1 MTPLNDDLA
10 RGLRAVAGV
19 GLGEAPAWLED
30 RLRTDFRRR
39 KLVRRGM
46 RIGAVLAAVA
56 AGVTIWPYVVSL
68 PAPPLP
74 SPPLASIAPPVLP
87 ELGIE
92 SHPVPVKRAG
102 RRGSWAARV
111 RPDVPANVASTAFYA
126 LPNAGDPLEF
136 GAVVRVRLPRSAM
149 RLAGLP
155 VNEERLAE
163 RIQAD
168 VLLGQDGTAR
178 AVRFVQ

>member
-1 MTPLNDDLA
+1 M
-10 RGLRAVAGV
+10 
-19 GLGEAPAWLED
+19 
-30 RLRTDFRRR
+30 RRDP
-39 KLVRRGM
+39 
-46 RIGAVLAAVA
+46 I
-56 AGVTIWPYVVSL
+56 
-68 PAPPLP
+68 
-74 SPPLASIAPPVLP
+74 
-87 ELGIE
+87 
-92 SHPVPVKRAG
+92 PVKRAG
-102 RRGSWAARV
+102 LRRPIAMRLQQAT
-111 RPDVPANVASTAFYA
+111 PASVASTAFYA

>member
-10 RGLRAVAGV
+10 RGLRAVAVAGPR
-19 GLGEAPAWLED
+19 EAPAWLED
-30 RLRTDFRRR
+30 RLRTNFRRR
-39 KLVRRGM
+39 KLVRRGL

-56 AGVTIWPYVVSL
+56 AAVMIGPYVVSQ
-68 PAPPLP
+68 PAPPPP
-74 SPPLASIAPPVLP
+74 SARLASVAPPVLP
-87 ELGIE
+87 EVGIE
-92 SHPVPVKRAG
+92 SHPVLVKRAG
-102 RRGSWAARV
+102 RRRPMAARV
-111 RPDVPANVASTAFYA
+111 QPAVPANIATTAFYA

-136 GAVVRVRLPRSAM
+136 GAVVRVRLPRSAL